1 MMMTCC
7 MRKSYFETHTACAC
21 GGGISKPEK
30 MLLRSAGSSCTSEPF
45 QPCQAVTRYILKRP
59 YSSGGKLGSSLLN
72 ANPLC
77 AFTQL
82 WHAYLKERR
91 AAVRGLPLN
100 HPAVEGL
107 NNTYER
113 ALVSMHKMPRV
124 WVEYLEL
131 LMSQQKLTHTRHVF
145 DRCLCSLPITQHDR
159 IWALYLVSEPCSSRA
174 SS

>member
-1 MMMTCC
+1 MQ
-7 MRKSYFETHTACAC
+7 Y
-21 GGGISKPEK
+21 
-30 MLLRSAGSSCTSEPF
+30 
-45 QPCQAVTRYILKRP
+45 QAEL
-59 YSSGGKLGSSLLN
+59 SLSLL
-72 ANPLC
+72 
-77 AFTQL
+77 QL

-91 AAVRGLPLN
+91 AAIRGLPLN
-100 HPAVEGL
+100 HTAVEGL

-159 IWALYLVSEPCSSRA
+159 IWTLYLVSRA
-174 SS
+174 AYIL

>member
-1 MMMTCC
+1 MSCL
-7 MRKSYFETHTACAC
+7 A
-21 GGGISKPEK
+21 
-30 MLLRSAGSSCTSEPF
+30 LL
-45 QPCQAVTRYILKRP
+45 
-59 YSSGGKLGSSLLN
+59 
-72 ANPLC
+72 
-77 AFTQL
+77 QL

-91 AAVRGLPLN
+91 AAIRGLPLN
-100 HPAVEGL
+100 HAAVEGL

-159 IWALYLVSEPCSSRA
+159 IWALYLVSSCICGVKHNVTTQVLSKVVSMAPRPPICCPERVSMLTLA
-174 SS
+174 